1 MLEGGS
7 YMLTCLPFPAA
18 RMGDRMDARRLDM
31 GLIAGASVVRGILAA
46 SWLVLS
52 TALACAG
59 ASADDSGAPP
69 AFPDLS
75 LIAVSGNG
83 DRGAK
88 PEAPR
93 SDAGRSDAS
102 RIEASR
108 TELSRPDTSKSE
120 PTRTESARPGTTL
133 GKRADDVSPPAPSSA
148 SESPSTA
155 EKVSRLRRSIEVD
168 QRRMS
173 ELQTSIQD
181 PGGVFGKSEE
191 DFRKVD
197 ERLESLRSQ
206 QVKLEKDQDRESL
219 TRIEIEMK
227 EAQEARVKA
236 KLRFEAAISERR
248 AAQEAVQNL
257 ELKIRSDQEA
267 LDKLLGQSPSS
278 PTSDVAPPPPV
289 VVAPAAPGTIIVP
302 TAAIPVPAP
311 PPPTTVADLLQTSA
325 GAKLPTA
332 APLAAPPAVAPAPVV
347 IPANPAAAA
356 PAAPAL
362 VASNKSNKA
371 NNKDLQEAAVVAQRT
386 AAEAN
391 RAEQEVRSVTERIEL
406 LRRNID
412 AERRLRDSA
421 QVRAEEAD
429 QLVHK
434 ASEEMHRALL
444 EGLDASAVVDR
455 LQEAEEQRREARRE
469 ASRLAA
475 HLDELQTEFAQL
487 QSEQIAALEEA
498 QNKRD
503 AAEAALRRVETLQNP
518 FTPRNIMQ
526 WLIDHAPRVIG
537 ILFAIAVTLW
547 LSRVLGRRIIGLL
560 VGHGLR
566 DSLEERENR
575 AHTLAGV
582 VHNAINVGAVA
593 VGLVTILDEVGVPVG
608 PVMGGAAVLG
618 LAVAFGAQ
626 SLIKD
631 YFTGFM
637 LLVEQQY
644 LVNDVVRIGE
654 ISGQVE
660 RISLR
665 MTVLRDIEGQAHFI
679 PHGQITTV
687 SNLTHSWSRA
697 VFDISISY
705 RENVDRAIEELMSLA
720 RELRQDPQFERLI
733 TEDVTMLGVD
743 KLGESAVIIKFFLKT
758 RAMQQWTVKREL
770 LRRIK
775 NRFDELGIEIPF
787 PQSTVHIRESTSGRT
802 YLPEAA

>member
-1 MLEGGS
+1 
-7 YMLTCLPFPAA
+7 
-18 RMGDRMDARRLDM
+18 MDARRIDNRPVDW
-31 GLIAGASVVRGILAA
+31 AGAVRGIWVAWSLA
-46 SWLVLS
+46 L
-52 TALACAG
+52 TATWAVTS
-59 ASADDSGAPP
+59 ASADDRGAP
-69 AFPDLS
+69 AALPDLS

-88 PEAPR
+88 PELPR
-93 SDAGRSDAS
+93 SDTARLDAVRADAVRAEPAKSDPAKAEAGRSDS
-102 RIEASR
+102 
-108 TELSRPDTSKSE
+108 
-120 PTRTESARPGTTL
+120 TRTSSPAS
-133 GKRADDVSPPAPSSA
+133 KRADDVSVSIPGAVI
-148 SESPSTA
+148 ESPSAA
-155 EKVSRLRRSIEVD
+155 EKVSRLRRSIEAD

-181 PGGVFGKSEE
+181 PSGVFGKSEE

-206 QVKLEKDQDRESL
+206 HTKSEKDQDRESL
-219 TRIEIEMK
+219 TRIEIEIK
-227 EAQEARVKA
+227 EAQEAREKA
-236 KLRFEAAISERR
+236 KVRFEAAIAERR

-267 LDKLLGQSPSS
+267 LDKLLGQGPA
-278 PTSDVAPPPPV
+278 PPASDVTPPPPV
-289 VVAPAAPGTIIVP
+289 IVAPAAPGTIIVP

-325 GAKLPTA
+325 GTKLPTA
-332 APLAAPPAVAPAPVV
+332 APLAAPASASPAPVIV
-347 IPANPAAAA
+347 PTNPAQPVVASAS
-356 PAAPAL
+356 PPL
-362 VASNKSNKA
+362 VAANKSNKA

-406 LRRNID
+406 LKRNID
-412 AERRLRDSA
+412 AERRLRDSS

-429 QLVHK
+429 LLVHK

-444 EGLDASAVVDR
+444 EGRDASAVVDQ

-503 AAEAALRRVETLQNP
+503 VAEAALRRVETLQNP
-518 FTPRNIMQ
+518 FTPRNILQ

-537 ILFAIAVTLW
+537 ILVAIAVTLW
-547 LSRVLGRRIIGLL
+547 LSRVMGRRIIGLL

-644 LVNDVVRIGE
+644 LVNDVVRIGD

-697 VFDISISY
+697 VFEINISY
-705 RENVDRAIEELMSLA
+705 RENVDRAIEELVSLA
-720 RELRQDPQFERLI
+720 RELRHDPQFERLI

-743 KLGESAVIIKFFLKT
+743 ELGESAVMIKFFLKT

-787 PQSTVHIRESTSGRT
+787 PQSTVHIRESTTGRT